1 MSVIRTSKYLSL
13 VLRHKPEAARVQM
26 DEAGWVKVAD
36 LLKGSQ
42 RELDMELLEKVV
54 AENNKKRFEF
64 NEDKTLIRA
73 RQGHSIPVSLGYEPL
88 KPPKELF
95 HGTATKNLDA
105 IKEKGLLKMR
115 RHAVHLSAD
124 VDTALNVGGRHG
136 KPVVLVVKAQKMW
149 EAGARFYLTNN
160 GVWFTET
167 VPSDYIDFAG
177 AHYADSEL
185 PHPHREK

>member
-1 MSVIRTSKYLSL
+1 MSITRTSKYLSL
-13 VLRHKPEAARVQM
+13 VLRHKPQAANVIM

-36 LLKGSQ
+36 LLQGS
-42 RELDMELLEKVV
+42 RHPLNMELLEKVV

-64 NEDKTLIRA
+64 NEDMTKIRA

-88 KPPKELF
+88 EPPEKLF

-105 IKEKGLLKMR
+105 IRGKGLLKMR

-124 VDTALNVGGRHG
+124 VETALNVGGRHG
-136 KPVVLVVKAQKMW
+136 KPVVLIVKAREMW
-149 EAGARFYLTNN
+149 KAGVRFYLTDN

-167 VPSDYIDFAG
+167 VPPEHIDFG
-177 AHYADSEL
+177 ASRYA
-185 PHPHREK
+185 